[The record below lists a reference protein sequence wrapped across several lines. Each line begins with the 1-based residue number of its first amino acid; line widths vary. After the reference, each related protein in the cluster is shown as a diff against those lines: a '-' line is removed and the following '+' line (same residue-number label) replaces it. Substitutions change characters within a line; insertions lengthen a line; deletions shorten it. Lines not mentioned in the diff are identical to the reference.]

1 MDCRTAGSFR
11 LLRAEAQDRLE
22 PRGSIFKRV
31 GSNGHPSSLSPLPL
45 QPQVVTG
52 ASTKGSRVTFPAL
65 RPDLYWVARRNGWE
79 QLLPSALAGIN
90 SYGWFDHP
98 GRIAILPA
106 LFIESRPSRRRVSSR
121 PHDLTRWPG
130 LTLRLGHTHAH
141 VQSRGW
147 PASHACNSNL

>member
-52 ASTKGSRVTFPAL
+52 GVHKEVSGDLSSLAT
-65 RPDLYWVARRNGWE
+65 RP
-79 QLLPSALAGIN
+79 LLGCPEEWLGATPSFCPSGHNFLWLVRPPEKDCHSAGVI
-90 SYGWFDHP
+90 YCVKT
-98 GRIAILPA
+98 IQT
-106 LFIESRPSRRRVSSR
+106 ESVFTAPR
-121 PHDLTRWPG
+121 PHQMRQD
-130 LTLRLGHTHAH
+130 
-141 VQSRGW
+141 
-147 PASHACNSNL
+147 